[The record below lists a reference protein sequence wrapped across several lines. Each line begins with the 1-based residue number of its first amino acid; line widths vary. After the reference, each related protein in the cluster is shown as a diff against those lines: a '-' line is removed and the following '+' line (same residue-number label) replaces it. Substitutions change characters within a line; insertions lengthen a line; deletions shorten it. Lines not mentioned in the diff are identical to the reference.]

1 MKAFRRSLILV
12 LTVLV
17 IFSLP
22 AQAKLKVYISV
33 DMEGI
38 AAIVSREQV
47 SPKGYDYQRARLW
60 MTEEVNAAIEG
71 ALEAGATEIVVND
84 SHGPMTNIIASK
96 LNPKALLITGS
107 PKPLSMMEGIDSSF
121 DAAIFI
127 GYHGK
132 AGTTASV
139 LDHTYSGSSIYY
151 IKINGIEMPEL
162 GINAA
167 VAGYYGVPVV
177 AISGDSAVCKQAK
190 ELLGKEVVTI
200 EVKKG
205 IGRYAAKTL
214 TPAKARKLIKEK
226 VKEAL
231 LKKDR
236 IKPFVLKPPLKFEI
250 AFLYS
255 YQTEYPL
262 LIPGVKRINARTVV
276 YTSKNMI
283 EGFKLMRA
291 LIALARSM

>member
-1 MKAFRRSLILV
+1 MRAFGRNVILF
-12 LTVLV
+12 LMLLS
-17 IFSLP
+17 ILLLP
-22 AQAKLKVYISV
+22 LQAKLKVYISA

-38 AAIVSREQV
+38 AGIVSGEQV
-47 SPKGYDYQRARLW
+47 SPKGYDYQRARIW

-84 SHGPMTNIIASK
+84 SHGPMTNIIASR

-121 DAAIFI
+121 DAVIFI

-132 AGTTASV
+132 AGTSASV

-151 IKINGIEMPEL
+151 IKVNGIEMPEL

-177 AISGDSAVCKQAK
+177 AISGDSSVCRQAK
-190 ELLGKEVVTI
+190 ELLGNEVVTI

-205 IGRYAAKTL
+205 IGRYAAWTL
-214 TPAKARKLIKEK
+214 TPEKARKLIKEK

-231 LKKDR
+231 LKRNR

-250 AFLYS
+250 SFLYS
-255 YQTEYPL
+255 YQTEYPV
-262 LIPGVKRINARTVV
+262 LIPGVKRVNARTVA
-276 YTSKNMI
+276 YTSKDMI

-291 LIALARSM
+291 LIALARSK